1 MDEKVKIKNPPIH
14 KKIKCLKKKRQSF
27 VFNLSDAINDVDTK
41 EKNKPTKNNK
51 IISESINLS
60 IFFHHL

>member
-1 MDEKVKIKNPPIH
+1 MDEKIKIKKTPIH

-27 VFNLSDAINDVDTK
+27 VFSLSDAINEVDTR

-51 IISESINLS
+51 IISVRINLS

>member
-1 MDEKVKIKNPPIH
+1 MYEKIKIKKTPIH

-27 VFNLSDAINDVDTK
+27 VFSLSDAINEVDTR

-51 IISESINLS
+51 IISVRINLS
-60 IFFHHL
+60 IFFHHP